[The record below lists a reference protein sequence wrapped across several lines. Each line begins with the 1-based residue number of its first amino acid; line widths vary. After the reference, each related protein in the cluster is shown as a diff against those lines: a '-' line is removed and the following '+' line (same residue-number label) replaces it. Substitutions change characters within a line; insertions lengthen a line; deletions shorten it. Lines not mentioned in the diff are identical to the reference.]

1 MARKI
6 CVIEDNPNLL
16 RQISYVFEQEGYE
29 VATAMDG
36 SEGMRKVRVEK
47 PDLLIL
53 DVMLPGIDGYQVC
66 RYLRADPKT
75 AHLPIIILTAKA
87 QARDQEY
94 GFQAGAD
101 DYLTKPIALSELVTR
116 VKSLLF
122 FVECI

>member
-36 SEGMRKVRVEK
+36 SEGMRRVRAEK

-53 DVMLPGIDGYQVC
+53 DIMLPGIDGYQVC